1 MATGEVNQR
10 ADPTR
15 GRRVGAAR
23 LYNGSGQMQSIA
35 KIAQAISVVSFA
47 WYGTS
52 CFVSA
57 RMIAEFERY
66 HLARFRSLTGLLQV
80 AASLGLL
87 AGYLFRPLLL
97 LSAGGLAAMMLLG
110 VLVRL
115 RIRDPLFAAI
125 PAFALFVLNLF
136 IVAAAL

>member
-1 MATGEVNQR
+1 
-10 ADPTR
+10 
-15 GRRVGAAR
+15 
-23 LYNGSGQMQSIA
+23 MQSIA
-35 KIAQAISVVSFA
+35 GIAQAISIASFA
-47 WYGTS
+47 WYGMS

-57 RMIAEFERY
+57 AMVAEFERY
-66 HLARFRSLTGLLQV
+66 HLARFRSLTGMLQV
-80 AASLGLL
+80 AGSLGLL
-87 AGYLFRPLLL
+87 AGYFSRPLLL

-125 PAFALFVLNLF
+125 PAFAFFVLNLF